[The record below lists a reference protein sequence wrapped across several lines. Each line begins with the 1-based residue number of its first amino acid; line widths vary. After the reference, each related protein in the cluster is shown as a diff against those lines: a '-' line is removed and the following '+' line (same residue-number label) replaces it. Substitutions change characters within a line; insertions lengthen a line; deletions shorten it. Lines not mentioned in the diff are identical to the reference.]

1 MSHAAPFGSSETA
14 LRLDAR
20 PGKPRPSNAM
30 VVVAT
35 AVSLAGSLA
44 IDVLLV
50 HLGTALFPVIKGN
63 THFRFS
69 DYVQLT
75 IVGVVFACCAWPVTT
90 RITSAP
96 RRLFLR
102 LALVVTVVLWLPDL
116 WLLLRHQP
124 VDAVGVLMTMHLAIA
139 LVTYNALVRI
149 APPRQ
154 RDPVGARSDLRADG
168 AGGTATEVEDAD
180 EEPWL
185 SRKTVWIVMAV
196 TVGVEFA
203 LGLAALILVPEGR
216 PSELV
221 PSQGLVVYGAH
232 AVIGGLLVIGA
243 VILALTNRQATR
255 MVRIAVVTGLVGI
268 LVGGAGGLLATS
280 HPLRLLGIALM
291 FAGAMTGG
299 FGYLVAVLEPAPAPA
314 PAPASEP

>member
-1 MSHAAPFGSSETA
+1 MPQTAPFGSLGTA
-14 LRLDAR
+14 LGLDSR
-20 PGKPRPSNAM
+20 PGKPQPSTLK

-44 IDVLLV
+44 IDALLV
-50 HLGTALFPVIKGN
+50 HLGTALFPAIKGN
-63 THFRFS
+63 THLRFS
-69 DYVQLT
+69 DYAELT
-75 IVGVVFACCAWPVTT
+75 IVGVVVACCAWPVTT

-102 LALVVTVVLWLPDL
+102 LAFLVTVVLWIPDL

-124 VDAVGVLMTMHLAIA
+124 VDAVGVLMAMHLAIA

-154 RDPVGARSDLRADG
+154 RDPVDARSEIRVDG
-168 AGGTATEVEDAD
+168 AGDTATEVEDAD
-180 EEPWL
+180 EEQPWL
-185 SRKTVWIVMAV
+185 SKKTVWIVMAV

-243 VILALTNRQATR
+243 VLLALTNRQATR

-291 FAGAMTGG
+291 FAGAMISG

-314 PAPASEP
+314 PASEP

>member
-1 MSHAAPFGSSETA
+1 MPQPAPFGSFGTA
-14 LRLDAR
+14 LGLDAR
-20 PGKPRPSNAM
+20 PGKPQPSNPM
-30 VVVAT
+30 VAVAT

-50 HLGTALFPVIKGN
+50 HLGVVLFPSIKGN
-63 THFRFS
+63 THLRFS
-69 DYVQLT
+69 DYAVLT
-75 IVGVVFACCAWPVTT
+75 IVGVVIACCAWPVTT
-90 RITSAP
+90 RITTAP

-102 LALVVTVVLWLPDL
+102 LAVLVTLFLWLPDL

-124 VDAVGVLMTMHLAIA
+124 VDVVGVLMTMHLAIA

-154 RDPVGARSDLRADG
+154 RDPVGDRSEIRAVG
-168 AGGTATEVEDAD
+168 ASNTMREGKNAG
-180 EEPWL
+180 EERHWL
-185 SRKTVWIVMAV
+185 SKRTVWIVMDV

-216 PSELV
+216 PSGLV

-243 VILALTNRQATR
+243 VVLALTNRQATR
-255 MVRIAVVTGLVGI
+255 MVRIAVDTGLVGI

-291 FAGAMTGG
+291 FAGAMISG
-299 FGYLVAVLEPAPAPA
+299 FGYLVAILEPPPAPT
-314 PAPASEP
+314 SEP

>member
-1 MSHAAPFGSSETA
+1 MPQPAPFGSFGTA
-14 LRLDAR
+14 LGLDAR
-20 PGKPRPSNAM
+20 PGKPQPSNPM
-30 VVVAT
+30 VAVAT

-50 HLGTALFPVIKGN
+50 HLGVALFPAIKGN
-63 THFRFS
+63 THLRFS
-69 DYVQLT
+69 DYAVLT
-75 IVGVVFACCAWPVTT
+75 IVGVVIACCAWPVTA
-90 RITSAP
+90 RITTAP

-102 LALVVTVVLWLPDL
+102 LAVLVTLFLWLPDL

-154 RDPVGARSDLRADG
+154 RDPVGARSEIPTDG
-168 AGGTATEVEDAD
+168 IGDTMTEGEPAG
-180 EEPWL
+180 EERHRI
-185 SRKTVWIVMAV
+185 SKRTVWIVMDV

-216 PSELV
+216 PSGLV
-221 PSQGLVVYGAH
+221 PSQGLAVYGAH
-232 AVIGGLLVIGA
+232 AIIGGLLFIGA
-243 VILALTNRQATR
+243 VLLALTNRQATR

-291 FAGAMTGG
+291 FAGAMISG
-299 FGYLVAVLEPAPAPA
+299 FGYLVAILEPPPAPT
-314 PAPASEP
+314 SEP